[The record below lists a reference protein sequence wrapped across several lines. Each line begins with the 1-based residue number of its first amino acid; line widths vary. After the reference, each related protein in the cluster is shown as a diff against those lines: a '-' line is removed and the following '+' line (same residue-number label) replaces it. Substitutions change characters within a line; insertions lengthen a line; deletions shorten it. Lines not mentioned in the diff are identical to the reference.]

1 MELTTSMNTHIL
13 AIIPTPPTSD
23 PRGKGDPHGDRRK
36 STLRKRI
43 NRVLAKCGK
52 KLVLTRFAEEKTTY
66 GDAFVI
72 EINSLTIVQ
81 SHVDLEAYAKMIGCA
96 DPEAYIPTV

>member
-23 PRGKGDPHGDRRK
+23 PRGKGDPHGDPRK

-52 KLVLTRFAEEKTTY
+52 KLIVTRFAEDKAAY
-66 GDAFVI
+66 GTAYVI
-72 EINSLTIVQ
+72 ETDSFAIVERN
-81 SHVDLEAYAKMIGCA
+81 VDLEAYAKMIGCA